1 MEFPISVQNVI
12 QPGSTKCDE
21 CGYDLF
27 EIINKRCPK
36 CGKRIPIGSKYCIR
50 CGNDLK
56 IYKCNK
62 CGFENNKNS
71 KFCTNCGADLN
82 E

>member
-1 MEFPISVQNVI
+1 MNS
-12 QPGSTKCDE
+12 
-21 CGYDLF
+21 
-27 EIINKRCPK
+27 
-36 CGKRIPIGSKYCIR
+36 GKRIPIESKYYIQ

-62 CGFENNKNS
+62 CGFENNKDS